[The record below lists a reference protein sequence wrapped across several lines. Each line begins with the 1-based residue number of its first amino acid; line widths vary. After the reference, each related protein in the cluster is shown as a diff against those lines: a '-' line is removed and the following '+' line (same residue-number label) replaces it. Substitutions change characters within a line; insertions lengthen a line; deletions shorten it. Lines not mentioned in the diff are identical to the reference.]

1 MATRTR
7 GTSMG
12 LVYGLV
18 IFVILF
24 VVATAL
30 AILFYSRTTKAT
42 ETAAEANDRV
52 AQLATQTEQG
62 TEFFNELLA
71 QQQST
76 GTTIYGQLVQQRRTL
91 LQDFVGEGVSSP
103 AMALQR
109 LRALGVPAGR
119 GALAEIA
126 TLKSTIEAKE
136 ATVAEMERNREQ
148 RVNQYAEL
156 SQQFKELAANHV
168 TEMQARSAELQSLR
182 DDLAALQTRTNAS
195 LDEQVKTH
203 EQARQRMQEEV
214 RAKQAEVVSKQTEI
228 DRLTARIREM
238 QAQFGQFMLEGPR
251 VELEADGV
259 ISAVFPQENLAYID
273 LGQKDRVILGM
284 RFEVFDQAKGVVL
297 EASRGA
303 GRVRNLRGKAT
314 IEVVRMTDH
323 TSTCRI
329 VRQDYGTQ
337 VTVGDL
343 ITNIVYDKARTFKF
357 FVYGDYDL
365 DQDNQ
370 YTLAEFEQVLGLI
383 QQWGGEAIEDM
394 KDLPLDT
401 DFLVLGREPQM
412 PRPIDPNETDPII
425 ITKYQQDLQAVKDYQ
440 RLAAQAAGLSIPV
453 LNQNR
458 FLTLVGYFNR

>member
-42 ETAAEANDRV
+42 KTAAEANDRV

-62 TEFFNELLA
+62 TEFFNQLLQA
-71 QQQST
+71 QQSS
-76 GTTIYGQLVQQRRTL
+76 GTTVYGQLVLQRRNLISKITGSGDMTSEQAL
-91 LQDFVGEGVSSP
+91 SQITAAGVPQGRSVVGEIERLKNEVQ
-103 AMALQR
+103 AKQAALEQLQR
-109 LRALGVPAGR
+109 DAAERA
-119 GALAEIA
+119 
-126 TLKSTIEAKE
+126 
-136 ATVAEMERNREQ
+136 
-148 RVNQYAEL
+148 NQYAAL
-156 SQQFKELAANHV
+156 SKQYEELAANHV
-168 TEMQARSAELQSLR
+168 TEMRSRSAELQSLR
-182 DDLAALQTRTNAS
+182 DDLAALQTRTDAS
-195 LDEQVKTH
+195 LDQQVKTH

-214 RAKQAEVVSKQTEI
+214 RAKQAEVTKMQAEI

-238 QAQFGQFMLEGPR
+238 QARFGDLLLEGPR

-259 ISAVFPQENLAYID
+259 INAVFPQENLAYID

-303 GRVRNLRGKAT
+303 GRGRNLRGKAT
-314 IEVVRMTDH
+314 VEVVRMTDH

-337 VTVGDL
+337 VIAGDL

-357 FVYGDYDL
+357 FVYGQFDL

-370 YTLAEFEQVLGLI
+370 HTLAEFEQVLSLI

-412 PRPIDPNETDPII
+412 PRPIDPNETDPLI